1 MKMNMSIIIGMLLIS
16 TVSFGQGRR
25 MDPEEMAKRNTAMM
39 KDSLD
44 LTSDQLTKV
53 EAINL
58 EAATKMNKA
67 FEEASGDRESMRA
80 TMGKLNEETNDKLK
94 VVLTEEQWN
103 KYEIIAEQR
112 RKQMRERRG
121 GAN

>member
-1 MKMNMSIIIGMLLIS
+1 MKMNMSIIIGILLIS

-58 EAATKMNKA
+58 EAAAKMNKA

-103 KYEIIAEQR
+103 KYEIIVEQR